1 MFEYKII
8 KDKYL
13 DGYSILEELNKKS
26 KEGWEVVSVN
36 NINENGSTKFISYLL
51 KRKIKLNT

>member
-1 MFEYKII
+1 MFVYKII
-8 KDKYL
+8 KDEYL
-13 DGYSILEELNKKS
+13 DGYSILHELNKKS

-51 KRKIKLNT
+51 KRKIN